1 MIESGILMRTINDY
15 LQKNLCFGVSIKLPI
30 MNCHG
35 CLYRKEEWRDNNH
48 CYMFK
53 DKPEG
58 NRCGQFKD
66 NRK

>member
-1 MIESGILMRTINDY
+1 MRTINDY
-15 LQKNLCFGVSIKLPI
+15 FENLFRSLSDKLPI
-30 MNCHG
+30 MDCHG
-35 CLYRKEEWRDNNH
+35 CLYRKEEWRSDGY